1 MINWYE
7 KIPKGMLLQSENP
20 NKHLHGMN
28 VPFRACVVAPS
39 GSGKTSWLLSLI
51 HLFSQGKGT
60 FADITIITR
69 NKDEP
74 LYTFLQSKCESIVI
88 KEGLEN
94 LPRLDKFNK
103 NENHLVCLD
112 DLVLER
118 DLTAVSN
125 YYVRCRK
132 LNVSICFLSQSYYK
146 IPKII
151 RSNCNYLVILKMSG
165 QREINMIMS
174 EFGLGV
180 SKDQLLDIYQYAT
193 AEKFSPLMVD
203 LEAEPE
209 KRFRK
214 GFLEIIPIE

>member
-1 MINWYE
+1 MNWYE
-7 KIPKGMLLQSENP
+7 KIPKGMLLQSDNP

-28 VPFRACVVAPS
+28 LPFRACVVAPS

-51 HLFSQGKGT
+51 HAFSQGKGT

-112 DLVLER
+112 DLVLEK
-118 DLTAVSN
+118 DLTSVSN

-132 LNVSICFLSQSYYK
+132 LNVSVCFLSQSYYR

-165 QREINMIMS
+165 QRDISMILS

-180 SKDQLLDIYQYAT
+180 SKEKLIDIYQYAT
-193 AEKFSPLMVD
+193 AEKFNALLVD

-209 KRFRK
+209 KRFRR

>member
-20 NKHLHGMN
+20 NKKLHGMN

-112 DLVLER
+112 DLVLEK

-132 LNVSICFLSQSYYK
+132 LIVSICFLSQSFYK

-151 RSNCNYLVILKMSG
+151 RSNCNYLIILKMSG

-180 SKDQLLDIYQYAT
+180 SKDKLLEIYQYAT

-203 LEAEPE
+203 LEADPDQ
-209 KRFRK
+209 RFRK

>member
-151 RSNCNYLVILKMSG
+151 RSNCNYLIILKMSG

-203 LEAEPE
+203 LEADPE

>member
-20 NKHLHGMN
+20 NKKLHGLN
-28 VPFRACVVAPS
+28 IPFRMCVVAPS
-39 GSGKTSWLLSLI
+39 GSGKTSFVLSMI

-60 FADITIITR
+60 FVDITILTR
-69 NKDEP
+69 NKSEP
-74 LYTFLQSKCESIVI
+74 LYDFLQSKCESIVI

-103 NENHLVCLD
+103 NENHLVVLD
-112 DLVLER
+112 DLVLEK
-118 DLTAVSN
+118 DLTSVCN

-132 LNVSICFLSQSYYK
+132 LNVSICFLSQSFYK

-151 RSNCNYLVILKMSG
+151 RSNCSYLVILKMSG

-174 EFGLGV
+174 EFGIGV
-180 SKDQLLDIYQYAT
+180 SKDQLIDIYERAT
-193 AEKFSPLMVD
+193 SEKFSPLIVD
-203 LEAEPE
+203 LEAESD

-214 GFLEIIPIE
+214 GFLEILQPR

>member
-1 MINWYE
+1 
-7 KIPKGMLLQSENP
+7 MLLQSENP
-20 NKHLHGMN
+20 NKHLHGLN
-28 VPFRACVVAPS
+28 LPFRMCVVAPS
-39 GSGKTSWLLSLI
+39 GSGKTSFALNLI
-51 HLFSQGKGT
+51 HLMSQGKGT

-88 KEGLEN
+88 KEGLDN

-103 NENHLVCLD
+103 NENHLVILD
-112 DLVLER
+112 DLVLEK
-118 DLTAVSN
+118 DLTSVSN

-132 LNVSICFLSQSYYK
+132 LNVSIVFLSQSFYK

-151 RSNCNYLVILKMSG
+151 RSNCSYLVILKLSG
-165 QREINMIMS
+165 QREVNMILS

-180 SKDQLLDIYQYAT
+180 SKDQLLDIYEYAT
-193 AEKFSPLMVD
+193 KEKFSPLIVD
-203 LEAEPE
+203 LEAETD

-214 GFLEIIPIE
+214 GFSEVLAIEKN

>member
-1 MINWYE
+1 
-7 KIPKGMLLQSENP
+7 MLLQSENP

-28 VPFRACVVAPS
+28 LPFRACVVAPS

-60 FADITIITR
+60 FSDIFICTK
-69 NKDEP
+69 NSDES
-74 LYTFLQSKCESIVI
+74 LYTFLKSKCESIVI
-88 KEGLEN
+88 KEGGIEN

-132 LNVSICFLSQSYYK
+132 LNVSIVFLSQSYYK

-151 RSNCNYLVILKMSG
+151 RSNCSYLVILKMSG
-165 QREINMIMS
+165 LRDISSIMS

-180 SKDQLLDIYQYAT
+180 SKDQLLKIYQYAT

-203 LEAEPE
+203 LEADPD

-214 GFLEIIPIE
+214 GWLEVIPIE

>member
-7 KIPKGMLLQSENP
+7 KVPKGMLLQSENP

-28 VPFRACVVAPS
+28 TPFRACCVAPS

-103 NENHLVCLD
+103 NESHLVCLD

-132 LNVSICFLSQSYYK
+132 LNVSIVFLSQSYYK

-151 RSNCNYLVILKMSG
+151 RSNCSYLVILKMSG
-165 QREINMIMS
+165 LRDVSMIMS

-180 SKDQLLDIYQYAT
+180 SKEKLIEIYQYAT
-193 AEKFSPLMVD
+193 AEKFNALIVD

-214 GFLEIIPIE
+214 NFLEIIPIE

>member
-151 RSNCNYLVILKMSG
+151 RSNCNYLIILKMSG